1 MYLGPDA
8 THPARRAFAVTP
20 SDSEDLK
27 TPARALYVGGVGN
40 VSLVTIGG
48 DTVTLT
54 GLQAG
59 SFVPVACTRVLS
71 AGTSASNIVAL
82 A

>member
-20 SDSEDLK
+20 SDSNDL
-27 TPARALYVGGVGN
+27 TLPARALYVGGAGA
-40 VSLVTIGG
+40 VSLVTTGG

-59 SFVPVACTRVLS
+59 SFVPVACTRVRVT
-71 AGTSASNIVAL
+71 GTTATSIVAL

>member
-1 MYLGPDA
+1 MYLGSDA
-8 THPARRAFAVTP
+8 THPARRAFVVTP
-20 SDSEDLK
+20 SDSVNL
-27 TPARALYVGGVGN
+27 TLPARALYVGGSGN
-40 VSLVTIGG
+40 ISLVTIGG